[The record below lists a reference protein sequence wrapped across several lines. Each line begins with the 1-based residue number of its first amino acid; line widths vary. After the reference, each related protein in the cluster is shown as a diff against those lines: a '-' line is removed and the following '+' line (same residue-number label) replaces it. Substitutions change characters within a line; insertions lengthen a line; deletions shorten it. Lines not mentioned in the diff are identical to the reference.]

1 MMIELIIFAVILVSL
16 QTLSTLVVCK
26 IVSDKMV
33 NKMMDKEFLKK
44 YVKTTLQASEEV
56 SKEMEA

>member
-1 MMIELIIFAVILVSL
+1 MMVELIIFAVILVSL

-33 NKMMDKEFLKK
+33 NKIMDKEFLKK

-56 SKEMEA
+56 SKEMEE